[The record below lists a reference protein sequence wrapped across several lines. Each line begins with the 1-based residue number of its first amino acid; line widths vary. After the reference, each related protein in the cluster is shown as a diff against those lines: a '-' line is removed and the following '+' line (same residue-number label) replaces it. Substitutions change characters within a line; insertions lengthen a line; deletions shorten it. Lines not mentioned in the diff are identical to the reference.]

1 LSSFF
6 HDDALPLTVA
16 SEVMP
21 GTTRHFSGFA
31 AVANEASASR
41 IFAGVHTQLDE
52 DAGQQLGRSV
62 AQFVLRSG
70 PLADKRA
77 IRARHARRG
86 MRVHKP

>member
-6 HDDALPLTVA
+6 HDDALPLTVT

-31 AVANEASASR
+31 TVANEASASR

-62 AQFVLRSG
+62 AQLVLRSG
-70 PLADKRA
+70 PLVDKRA
-77 IRARHARRG
+77 IRARHVRRG